1 MKKLIIIGILTII
14 GIALWF
20 GKVWVEMI
28 IWNWIA
34 GHFGLPTVTYWVM
47 FAIDFFIS
55 LLFGGGIKNININ

>member
-1 MKKLIIIGILTII
+1 MKKIIIIGIFTII

-28 IWNWIA
+28 VWNWIA
-34 GHFGLPTVTYWVM
+34 GHSELPTVTFWVM

-55 LLFGGGIKNININ
+55 LLFGKRLRN